1 MVTVNHALAEMHEN
15 AVRTIFSRMY
25 TMWGDDHKKLVIAE
39 SLGYDYFKRKN
50 IMFTNIRKLGFVYK
64 RNQTDLYTWR
74 PNKAKAKAEL
84 ANAVKSP
91 TLLSYLKKRAIKIAV
106 VILKNPLGA
115 NLAKLIGRGPRH
127 QATVDASTDIKTKP
141 LRDFF
146 DNLVAGE
153 KTSDE
158 NFLTQISQT
167 KF

>member
-1 MVTVNHALAEMHEN
+1 
-15 AVRTIFSRMY
+15 
-25 TMWGDDHKKLVIAE
+25 MWGDDDKKLVIAE

-50 IMFTNIRKLGFVYK
+50 IMFTNIRELGFVYK
-64 RNQTDLYTWR
+64 RPQTSEYTWR
-74 PNKAKAKAEL
+74 PNKAKAQAEL
-84 ANAVKSP
+84 ANAMKSP

-115 NLAKLIGRGPRH
+115 NLAKLISRSTRH

-158 NFLTQISQT
+158 NFLTQIGQT